1 MTEVVALMVF
11 AMLGMGATL
20 KGLSWYQRWRVVRRL
35 DPEQI
40 TRQARGASM
49 RVMVQGSRL
58 LPGMSRT
65 RANRTRGDLILMS
78 DRLLLTS
85 SRGTLLDLRNNRGK
99 KLSSARCTGPG
110 RLILEGTIPVPS
122 GPPGLYRIELQV
134 DEASAWATEL
144 GPWTEGKQGKEA
156 FGSWGP

>member
-20 KGLSWYQRWRVVRRL
+20 KGLSWYQRWRVVRHL
-35 DPEQI
+35 DPERI
-40 TRQARGASM
+40 TREARGVSM

-78 DRLLLTS
+78 DRLLLAS
-85 SRGTLLDLRNNRGK
+85 NRGTLLDLRDNRGK

-134 DEASAWATEL
+134 PNASAWAAEI
-144 GPWTEGKQGKEA
+144 GPWTEGKEA